1 MLGAFAAPLLWG
13 APSLSATSPPQLAG
27 AALAVG
33 GAALSIAGLASL
45 GRALTPFPRP
55 LDDASLRQT
64 GIYGWVRH
72 PVYSGLVLASFG
84 WALLWLSA
92 AGAATSVVAFFFFD
106 RKSAY
111 EERMLS
117 ERFPQ
122 YADYAGRVKKLV
134 PGIY

>member
-1 MLGAFAAPLLWG
+1 MLAAFAAPLLWG
-13 APSLSATSPPQLAG
+13 APSLSPWGPPQFAG
-27 AALAVG
+27 AALAAA
-33 GAALSIAGLASL
+33 GAALAIAGLTAL

-55 LDDASLRQT
+55 LDDASLRQS
-64 GIYGWVRH
+64 GVYGWVRH

-92 AGAATSVVAFFFFD
+92 AGAVASVVAFVFFD

-111 EERMLS
+111 EERLLRA
-117 ERFPQ
+117 RFPEYGE
-122 YADYAGRVKKLV
+122 YARRVKKLV